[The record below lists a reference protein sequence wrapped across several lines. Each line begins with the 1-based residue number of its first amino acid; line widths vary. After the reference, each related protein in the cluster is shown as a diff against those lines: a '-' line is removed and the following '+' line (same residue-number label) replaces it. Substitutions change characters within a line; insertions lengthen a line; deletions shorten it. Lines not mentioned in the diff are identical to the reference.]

1 MEAPK
6 RNTFKKQ
13 PTKTKKQNQQQ
24 HFYQHRQQ
32 MQLLNKKISR
42 AVAAP
47 CPDPIRPISIVLPG
61 RAGR

>member
-13 PTKTKKQNQQQ
+13 PTRTKKQNQQQ

-32 MQLLNKKISR
+32 MQLLNKKDFWGS
-42 AVAAP
+42 P
-47 CPDPIRPISIVLPG
+47 E
-61 RAGR
+61 